1 MKYAGAALKDGGF
14 VQVGYNAERFRQDID
29 KQVIGVTRNRHIGE
43 NGCMIVST
51 DDWNIVS
58 DPYGNE
64 GSNLEVTDIWIDTEK
79 MRKMCGIGLS
89 YTVRTVI

>member
-1 MKYAGAALKDGGF
+1 
-14 VQVGYNAERFRQDID
+14 
-29 KQVIGVTRNRHIGE
+29 
-43 NGCMIVST
+43 MIVST

-79 MRKMCGIGLS
+79 MRENVQYRSSVYGEDCYLS
-89 YTVRTVI
+89 M